1 MNRKILPD
9 EQEKESHS
17 QQRGEQ
23 VVAVATYSESGT
35 YSENYK
41 TDQCA

>member
-23 VVAVATYSESGT
+23 VVAVAR
-35 YSENYK
+35 K
-41 TDQCA
+41 WDIFRKL